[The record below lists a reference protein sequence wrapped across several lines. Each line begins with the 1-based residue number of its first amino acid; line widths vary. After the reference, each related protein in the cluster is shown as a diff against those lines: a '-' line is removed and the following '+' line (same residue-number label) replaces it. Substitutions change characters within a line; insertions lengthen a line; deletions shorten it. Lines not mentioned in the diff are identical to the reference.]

1 MMILKIIFPLL
12 MVIGALGSLIVE
24 IANKGDW
31 ATALQWIGAC
41 LLYTALT
48 FRNIR
53 WGGYIKWQT
62 EALQYEIWKDVWKNE
77 Y

>member
-12 MVIGALGSLIVE
+12 MVTGALGSLTVE
-24 IANKGDW
+24 IVNKGDW

-48 FRNIR
+48 FRNI
-53 WGGYIKWQT
+53 G
-62 EALQYEIWKDVWKNE
+62 
-77 Y
+77 